1 MQGEKLEYSVAC
13 MVKPKFRKFR
23 HSIEPPQLLVVPFR
37 IKDVRSLFR
46 ELESN
51 DCLGIDCLQIFK
63 EILIQTEKSDLL
75 EKVIEMSSSDD
86 LFLKIQQVFGVVIR
100 YQFLQISHVLCLL
113 HPFHHTEFGEGDVK
127 NTHTR
132 THFSSAKRVG
142 RFPRWYG
149 LPPILLPLLLSHVTH
164 TYLTIT
170 SPLSGRC
177 PCMLTCELTASIKIQ
192 RTHFCPLPY
201 YVTLH
206 CITYLFLTVVW

>member
-1 MQGEKLEYSVAC
+1 M
-13 MVKPKFRKFR
+13 
-23 HSIEPPQLLVVPFR
+23 
-37 IKDVRSLFR
+37 
-46 ELESN
+46 
-51 DCLGIDCLQIFK
+51 
-63 EILIQTEKSDLL
+63 
-75 EKVIEMSSSDD
+75 
-86 LFLKIQQVFGVVIR
+86 IR

-149 LPPILLPLLLSHVTH
+149 LPPILLPLLLSHITH

-206 CITYLFLTVVW
+206 CITYLFLTVVWWRSWCRSSANTAKNWTESTASTGANPHWLPPFCWNRSDFS